1 MQEARAPTDIM
12 IWPGNQNGHY
22 SFILSLVVTDFIW
35 TKDDINIC
43 NEGVEDVLHA
53 LWTCKSIQPVWD
65 ADCWG
70 LASPLCNTPCT
81 TWICWFHQQSFYSGC
96 GSWTWGFCHNLLKSG
111 FSNSLINVCLPFL
124 KKTKRRSL
132 TTL

>member
-35 TKDDINIC
+35 TKDDINTC

-65 ADCWG
+65 AEGWLHLYAIHHALLEYADFINKVFTLG
-70 LASPLCNTPCT
+70 VDHEPEGFAI
-81 TWICWFHQQSFYSGC
+81 IC
-96 GSWTWGFCHNLLKSG
+96 
-111 FSNSLINVCLPFL
+111 
-124 KKTKRRSL
+124 
-132 TTL
+132 